1 MMPDQRFYMTI
12 GAVFFVILAVAMSFA
27 LNMDVL
33 QSTTATA
40 APALTAVA
48 PPALSVQVD

>member
-12 GAVFFVILAVAMSFA
+12 GAVFFVILAVAISFA
-27 LNMDVL
+27 LNIDGP
-33 QSTTATA
+33 QSP
-40 APALTAVA
+40 PAAVA

>member
-12 GAVFFVILAVAMSFA
+12 GAVFFAILGAAMSFA
-27 LNMDVL
+27 LNMDGP
-33 QSTTATA
+33 QSPA
-40 APALTAVA
+40 AIASPALTAVA